1 MRKTLALGLFVAL
14 GILPINSQK
23 ASHSLLS
30 SVAIKEPNIVVRGAY
45 LHRVEI
51 WAVPS
56 GTGITPDEFVLLGK
70 ATRISEPGKNER
82 WIFLIPSCTDTRLTA
97 TEIFVRACDRS
108 GKPLGKR
115 SLPYVGVSEVYDALC
130 RAR

>member
-1 MRKTLALGLFVAL
+1 MRKTLTLVLFLAL
-14 GILPINSQK
+14 GILPINSQRVG
-23 ASHSLLS
+23 HSFLN
-30 SVAIKEPNIVVRGAY
+30 SVAIKEPNIVIRGAY
-45 LHRVEI
+45 LHRVEV

-70 ATRISEPGKNER
+70 ATRISQPGNNER

-97 TEIFVRACDRS
+97 TEIFVRAYDPS

-115 SLPYVGVSEVYDALC
+115 SLPYVGVSAVYDALC